1 MRLFES
7 LEDLGRAVAA
17 GRVAPKDQVYVPSAL
32 AQGLGDEAWARI
44 EEALGRVGAS
54 VQARPGLASIY
65 LLSFEELRAGV
76 FPPAFLRDEPTS

>member
-1 MRLFES
+1 LRSFES

-17 GRVAPKDQVYVPSAL
+17 GRVAPKDQVYVPSSL
-32 AQGLGDEAWARI
+32 AEGVSEETWARI

-65 LLSFEELRAGV
+65 LLSFEELRAGI
-76 FPPAFLRDEPTS
+76 FPPAFRRDEPPS